1 LSVRKPVQAAEAYRA
16 WCGRLTTE
24 VVMNTPLPAAAMLA
38 PPRASAAPALVMP
51 ITPITPWAPPA
62 DEDTPPPQELD
73 RALHAQW
80 ARLTSGL
87 SPAAL
92 NAAFMDWFVH
102 VTHSPSKQLELAS
115 KAVRKSLRLA
125 MHAAQRAF
133 EPTAPCIEPLPQDK
147 RFAAPAWQQ
156 WPFNLVYQAFLLQQQ
171 WWHVA
176 TTGVRG
182 VTPHHERVV
191 NFGARQW
198 LDLVSPSNFVLTNPE
213 VLSETV
219 RSGGANLWRGLEH
232 WVEDA
237 ARLVTTRPPAGT
249 ERFKPG
255 RDVALTPG
263 KVVLRNRLVELIQYT
278 PTTSEVHAE
287 PVLVVPSWIMKYYIL
302 DLSPANSFVR
312 WLVGQGHTV
321 FMISWRN
328 PGHDDRELDMDDYLR
343 LGPMAALDAIG
354 AIVPGRRVHALGYCL
369 GGTLLAIAAAAMARD
384 GDTRLATMSLV
395 AAQTDFTEAGEL
407 TLFIDDSQVTYLE
420 DLMSAQ
426 GYLDGKQMAGAFAL
440 LNSRDLV
447 FSRMVHNYL
456 MGAREPVTDLQAWN
470 ADATRL
476 PFRQHSHYLRSLFL
490 RNDLAVGRYRT
501 GSTGGTGGSGSTSGR
516 TVALQDIRVPIF
528 ALGTERDTVSPWRS
542 VYKIHALADTEVT
555 FCLTSGGHNV
565 GVVSPPGPDAPG
577 VRRHYQILTR
587 AADAPHL
594 DADAW
599 QAHVPPQPGSW
610 WPEWLQWLRQH
621 EARGRIRARDGRR
634 HDHLT
639 EPPTLGNPRKGYPAL
654 DDAPGHYV
662 LMP

>member
-1 LSVRKPVQAAEAYRA
+1 MNAPGPSAKVLAQPATAA
-16 WCGRLTTE
+16 T
-24 VVMNTPLPAAAMLA
+24 NAAG
-38 PPRASAAPALVMP
+38 SAAPGGDP
-51 ITPITPWAPPA
+51 
-62 DEDTPPPQELD
+62 TPPHELD

-92 NAAFMDWFVH
+92 NAAFMDWWVH
-102 VTHSPSKQLELAS
+102 VTHSPAKQFELAT

-125 MHAAQRAF
+125 MHAAHGTV
-133 EPTAPCIEPLPQDK
+133 EPCDPCIEPLPQDK
-147 RFAAPAWQQ
+147 RFTAPEWQQ

-176 TTGVRG
+176 TTEVRG
-182 VTPHHERVV
+182 VAPHHERVV

-198 LDLVSPSNFVLTNPE
+198 LDLFSPSNFVLTNPE
-213 VLSETV
+213 VLAQTL
-219 RSGGANLWRGLEH
+219 RTGGTNFLQGMRH

-237 ARLVTTRPPAGT
+237 ARLAASQPPVGT
-249 ERFKPG
+249 ERYRPG
-255 RDVALTPG
+255 RDVAVTPG
-263 KVVLRNRLVELIQYT
+263 KVVLRNRLIELIQYT
-278 PTTSEVHAE
+278 PSTRQVHAE

-312 WLVGQGHTV
+312 HLVGQGRTV

-328 PGHDDRELDMDDYLR
+328 PGRDDRELGMDDYLQD
-343 LGPMAALDAIG
+343 GVMAALQAVG

-384 GDTRLATMSLV
+384 GDTRLASMSLL
-395 AAQTDFTEAGEL
+395 AAQVDFTEAGEL

-447 FSRMVHNYL
+447 FSRMVRNYL
-456 MGAREPVTDLQAWN
+456 MGQREPVSELQAWN

-490 RNDLAVGRYRT
+490 RNDLAEGRYRT
-501 GSTGGTGGSGSTSGR
+501 GGGRDGRGR

-528 ALGTERDTVSPWRS
+528 ALGTARDTVSPWRS

-577 VRRHYQILTR
+577 VTRSCQIATR
-587 AADAPHL
+587 AADAPHV
-594 DADAW
+594 DADTW
-599 QAHVPPQPGSW
+599 QATIEKQPGSW
-610 WPEWLQWLRQH
+610 WPAWVQWLRRH
-621 EARGRIRARDGRR
+621 DAAPGTLVKPPAPGLPGRR
-634 HDHLT
+634 GA
-639 EPPTLGNPRKGYPAL
+639 PL
-654 DDAPGHYV
+654 DYAPGAYV
-662 LMP
+662 LAP